1 MRKVY
6 FLTALLFG
14 LLCFAALANDA
25 EVKTMAGQPTLV
37 PDEIIVKFA
46 HTVTPM
52 QRDLIAREHGLLKK
66 KDSRKHGAFTVFK
79 HANPRAVLNIL
90 KKYPGVISV
99 EQNAYA
105 YALGV
110 PNDPYYPYQWH
121 MARIGM
127 ETAWD
132 LSTGA
137 GVVVAVIDTGVKQN
151 LEDLANTQFVAGWDF
166 VNNDADPT
174 DDEGHGSH
182 VAGTIA
188 QSTNNGVGVAGVAY
202 NARIMPI
209 KVLNRRGSGTF
220 DDIAEGVYFAADN
233 GADVIN
239 MSLGGASSL
248 TILEDAVN
256 YAWSNGVVVVCAA
269 GNESTSAPS
278 YPAAYTNSISVSAT
292 AGNDDLAS
300 YSNYG
305 NTIDICAPGGDSG
318 DHNNDGY
325 DDMILQNTFSRN
337 SEGYYFFA
345 GTSMA
350 SPHVAGVAA
359 LVKAANPSLTNAQ
372 IRDILESTAED
383 LGANGWDIYFGEGM
397 VDAVAAIQAAGG
409 APPPANESPVAG
421 FTFTTADLTATF
433 TDTSYDPDGSLTSW
447 NWNFGDGASS
457 TASDP
462 THTYTA
468 GGTYTVI
475 LTVMDNEGAT
485 DTYSAN
491 VTVSGG
497 GDPTGNMYVTDIS
510 MSVKKAGKTYSA
522 IAVITVI
529 DTNGNPVANATVYI
543 TWSGAAGG
551 TFSGLTGTDGTVTF
565 ESERSKSSGPFT
577 ITVNDVTHA
586 TLTYDSASNVETS
599 DSISY

>member
-1 MRKVY
+1 MRKA
-6 FLTALLFG
+6 FLLTALIFG

-37 PDEIIVKFA
+37 PDEIVVKFSQS
-46 HTVTPM
+46 VSPQ
-52 QRDLIAREHGLLKK
+52 QRDTIARQHGLLKK
-66 KDSRKHGAFTVFK
+66 KDSRKPGAFTVFK

-105 YALGV
+105 YAFGV

-121 MARIGM
+121 MKRIGM

-137 GVVVAVIDTGVKQN
+137 GVVVAVIDTGVKQS
-151 LEDLANTQFVAGWDF
+151 LQDLANTQFVAGWDF

-202 NARIMPI
+202 NAAIMPI
-209 KVLNRRGSGTF
+209 KVLNSRGSGSF
-220 DDIAEGVYFAADN
+220 DDIAEGIYYAVDH

-239 MSLGGASSL
+239 MSLGGASTL

-256 YAWSNGVVVVCAA
+256 YAWNNGVVVVCAA

-292 AGNDDLAS
+292 AGNDSLAS

-305 NTIDICAPGGDSG
+305 TTIDVCAPGGDSG
-318 DHNNDGY
+318 DYNGDGY
-325 DDMILQNTFSRN
+325 DDMILQNTFTRT

-359 LVKAANPSLTNAQ
+359 LVKAANPGLTNAQ
-372 IRDILESTAED
+372 IRDILETTTED
-383 LGANGWDIYFGEGM
+383 LGANGWDIYFGHGM

-409 APPPANESPVAG
+409 APPPANESPVAD
-421 FTFTTADLTATF
+421 FTFTTSDLTAYF
-433 TDTSYDPDGSLTSW
+433 TDASYDPDGSIASRY
-447 NWNFGDGASS
+447 WNFGDGATS
-457 TASDP
+457 TATNPS
-462 THTYTA
+462 HAYAA
-468 GGTYTVI
+468 GGTYTVT
-475 LTVMDNEGAT
+475 LTVTDNEGAT
-485 DTYSAN
+485 DSYSAP
-491 VTVSGG
+491 VTVTEPGG
-497 GDPTGNMYVTDIS
+497 TTGDMFVADIS
-510 MSVKKAGKTYSA
+510 MSIKKAGRNYLTTAVVA
-522 IAVITVI
+522 IL
-529 DTNGNPVANATVYI
+529 DQNGAPVANATVYV
-543 TWSGAAGG
+543 TWSGVVGG
-551 TFSGLTGTDGTVTF
+551 SASGITGSDGTVAFTAKA
-565 ESERSKSSGPFT
+565 KSGGPYV

-586 TLTYDSASNVETS
+586 TLTYNPALNVESS
-599 DSISY
+599 DSITY